1 MRMGRPPMDGFCFSG
16 GWPLF
21 GAPEAYLRAMG
32 KRLDD
37 IKTKK
42 FVVISFDT
50 LPEELKLLKQGAC
63 NGLIGQRPYAMGVKS
78 VDILNDL
85 TEGKT
90 VAAVVDT
97 GVDVVT
103 SANVD
108 QFLK

>member
-1 MRMGRPPMDGFCFSG
+1 MV
-16 GWPLF
+16 
-21 GAPEAYLRAMG
+21 
-32 KRLDD
+32 KR
-37 IKTKK
+37 T
-42 FVVISFDT
+42 
-50 LPEELKLLKQGAC
+50 GAC

-90 VAAVVDT
+90 VPAVIDT

>member
-1 MRMGRPPMDGFCFSG
+1 MS
-16 GWPLF
+16 
-21 GAPEAYLRAMG
+21 
-32 KRLDD
+32 KHLDD

-42 FVVISFDT
+42 IVAVAFDT
-50 LPEELKLLKQGAC
+50 LPEELKVPKQNAC

-90 VAAVVDT
+90 VPAVVDT

-103 SANVD
+103 SSNVD